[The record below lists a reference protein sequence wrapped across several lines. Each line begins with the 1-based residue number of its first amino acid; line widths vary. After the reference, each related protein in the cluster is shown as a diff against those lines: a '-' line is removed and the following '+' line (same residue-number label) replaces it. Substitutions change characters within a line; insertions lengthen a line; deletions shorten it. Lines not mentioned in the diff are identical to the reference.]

1 MGLPDNF
8 PEHRSLHPSF
18 MHLHQARE
26 KKTGK
31 LVALKMIKMEKE
43 REGFPVTSIREINVL
58 LNFHHLNI
66 VPVWEIVV
74 NPK

>member
-1 MGLPDNF
+1 M
-8 PEHRSLHPSF
+8 HRSFL
-18 MHLHQARE
+18 HLHQARE